1 MPRVYLSHEQLDLL
15 SGFVMSE
22 SEHLQGEVFEI
33 KDMEHEEEESL
44 LEGYEEKIEKLQKLL
59 VKLVKATR
67 QR

>member
-15 SGFVMSE
+15 SGFVMDQ
-22 SEHLQGEVFEI
+22 SEHLQGEVFAI

-44 LEGYEEKIEKLQKLL
+44 LEGYEERIEKLGKLWNKLL
-59 VKLVKATR
+59 KASR